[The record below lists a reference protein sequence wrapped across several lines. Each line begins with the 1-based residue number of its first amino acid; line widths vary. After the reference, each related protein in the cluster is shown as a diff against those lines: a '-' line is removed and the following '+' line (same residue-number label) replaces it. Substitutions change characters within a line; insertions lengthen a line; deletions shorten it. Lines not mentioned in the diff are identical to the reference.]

1 MVELKDRGEEI
12 QKKLVE
18 LGLFEEAGKY
28 EPTLEDGKISF
39 GEGYPITAIEKFLG
53 YFDKQMN
60 IANFPSISFN
70 TDFSKALT
78 ACKYVSE
85 PGSDLVVLDG
95 EQNQKYQD
103 RAGKAVN
110 YFKGI
115 FGIKGSF
122 RFYIKR
128 EKRYDEAK
136 GLGESAAIASST
148 ARSVVSNVYG
158 DKALKD
164 SPFVSRLARM
174 VSGSGTRS
182 AMGGFSLWL
191 SYPWIR
197 EDQSHG
203 VKLPVDYSKFHFMTF
218 PAVHEIRTEGAHD
231 IALSSPYYPRWV
243 LNKFQRILDL
253 ITNGFPVDR
262 FMEQAE
268 EDMYFMHSLLMSKGT
283 IIHTPGSL
291 GLINRLKKFKQENK
305 GIYYT
310 ADTGPS
316 LVVMSGDRKLLE
328 EFAVTE
334 EREPLWGKVVEKFSS
349 KPDTRFMKEAEEY
362 LSE

>member
-1 MVELKDRGEEI
+1 MVELKERGEEI
-12 QKKLVE
+12 HDRLTD
-18 LGLFEEAGKY
+18 LGLFKEAEKY
-28 EPTLEDGKISF
+28 EPELEDGKITF
-39 GEGYPITAIEKFLG
+39 GEGYPITAVEKFLG
-53 YFDKQMN
+53 YFDKQLN

-78 ACKYVSE
+78 ACQYIKE
-85 PGSDLVVLDG
+85 PGNDSVVLDG
-95 EQNQKYQD
+95 EESEKYVD

-110 YFKGI
+110 YFKGV

-148 ARSVVSNVYG
+148 ARSVVRNVYG
-158 DKALKD
+158 DRALGD
-164 SPFVSRLARM
+164 APFVSRLARL

-182 AMGGFSLWL
+182 AMGGFSLWI

-197 EDQSHG
+197 EEQSHG
-203 VKLPVDYSKFHFMTF
+203 VKLPVDFGNFHFMTF

-231 IALSSPYYPRWV
+231 IALSSPYYPRWMI
-243 LNKFQRILDL
+243 NKFQRIMDL
-253 ITNGFPVDR
+253 IDGGFAIDELMR
-262 FMEQAE
+262 HSED
-268 EDMYFMHSLLMSKGT
+268 DMYFMHALLMSRGT
-283 IIHTPGSL
+283 IIHTPESL
-291 GLINRLKKFKQENK
+291 ELINRLKKFKEKNE

-316 LVVMSGDRKLLE
+316 LVLMSRDRKIME
-328 EFAVTE
+328 EFAETVAAK
-334 EREPLWGKVVEKFSS
+334 PLWGNVVDTFSS
-349 KPDTRFMKEAEEY
+349 RPDLKFRKEAEEY